1 MVIPKSAIGAISGL
15 YYKIGSHGFAFMF
28 LKGEWIKSARTA
40 DEVVN
45 FLATAEHPF
54 ALDNEIVRERMAR
67 SAFRSNM
74 QSHLP
79 GAAA

>member
-15 YYKIGSHGFAFMF
+15 YYKIGSHGFAFMW
-28 LKGEWIKSARTA
+28 LKGEWIKSARPS
-40 DEVVN
+40 DEVAN
-45 FLATAEHPF
+45 FLATVEHPF
-54 ALDNEIVRERMAR
+54 ALNNEIVSKSMSR
-67 SAFRSNM
+67 SAFMRSL